1 MLYVINNDK
10 ITKLHGLLN
19 DVEKCLKCYKEFNEY
34 SEEDRIRIRGWC
46 NRGPWFFPPHE
57 ETGVK
62 GFFGIGDTCFVCQ
75 RPSTKGGR
83 IPDKFLTHFYELL
96 EKNGFK
102 DAHITDLIKCKG
114 PAKDFPKYMIEN
126 CFPFLLK
133 EIEILKPKLI
143 VAVSEIVYNVLESK
157 MGDIKRYTWENV
169 KLEYISH
176 YAYRF
181 KKDVDEKLKKEF
193 EKLKEMRR
201 NL

>member
-1 MLYVINNDK
+1 
-10 ITKLHGLLN
+10 
-19 DVEKCLKCYKEFNEY
+19 
-34 SEEDRIRIRGWC
+34 
-46 NRGPWFFPPHE
+46 
-57 ETGVK
+57 
-62 GFFGIGDTCFVCQ
+62 
-75 RPSTKGGR
+75 
-83 IPDKFLTHFYELL
+83 
-96 EKNGFK
+96 
-102 DAHITDLIKCKG
+102 
-114 PAKDFPKYMIEN
+114 MIEN